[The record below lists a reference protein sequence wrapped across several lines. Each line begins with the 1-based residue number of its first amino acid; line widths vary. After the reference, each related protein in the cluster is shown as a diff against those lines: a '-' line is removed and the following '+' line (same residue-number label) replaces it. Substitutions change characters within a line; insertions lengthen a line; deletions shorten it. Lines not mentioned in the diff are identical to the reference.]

1 MIDNQIMSAVL
12 DVGEAM
18 LTSGG
23 EVSRIEQM
31 MTRRCK
37 AYGAERVDAFSI
49 TSSMIVTVKLPG
61 GEVLT
66 QTRRI
71 REWSIDFERLEKLNN
86 LAEKV
91 SKRPMTPEK
100 IHECLEAIFEKP
112 AYETAFTCLGAI
124 LAAGGFAVFFGGTWR
139 DGLAASI
146 LAFLFTL
153 IDKNVSHSRMNRI
166 AYCFLLSFISG
177 MIAIFSV
184 KSGIGENL
192 DKIMIGGIMLIIPG
206 VALTNSVRDLLLGD
220 VITGLLR
227 LCESL
232 LVAASVA
239 AGFAVALLIGRGWLL
254 W

>member
-1 MIDNQIMSAVL
+1 
-12 DVGEAM
+12 
-18 LTSGG
+18 
-23 EVSRIEQM
+23 
-31 MTRRCK
+31 
-37 AYGAERVDAFSI
+37 
-49 TSSMIVTVKLPG
+49 
-61 GEVLT
+61 
-66 QTRRI
+66 
-71 REWSIDFERLEKLNN
+71 
-86 LAEKV
+86 
-91 SKRPMTPEK
+91 
-100 IHECLEAIFEKP
+100 
-112 AYETAFTCLGAI
+112 
-124 LAAGGFAVFFGGTWR
+124 
-139 DGLAASI
+139 
-146 LAFLFTL
+146 
-153 IDKNVSHSRMNRI
+153 
-166 AYCFLLSFISG
+166 

>member
-1 MIDNQIMSAVL
+1 
-12 DVGEAM
+12 
-18 LTSGG
+18 
-23 EVSRIEQM
+23 
-31 MTRRCK
+31 
-37 AYGAERVDAFSI
+37 
-49 TSSMIVTVKLPG
+49 
-61 GEVLT
+61 
-66 QTRRI
+66 
-71 REWSIDFERLEKLNN
+71 
-86 LAEKV
+86 
-91 SKRPMTPEK
+91 MTPEK
-100 IHECLEAIFEKP
+100 IHECLEAIFGKP
-112 AYETAFTCLGAI
+112 AYEAAFTCLGAI

>member
-1 MIDNQIMSAVL
+1 M
-12 DVGEAM
+12 
-18 LTSGG
+18 
-23 EVSRIEQM
+23 
-31 MTRRCK
+31 
-37 AYGAERVDAFSI
+37 
-49 TSSMIVTVKLPG
+49 
-61 GEVLT
+61 
-66 QTRRI
+66 
-71 REWSIDFERLEKLNN
+71 
-86 LAEKV
+86 
-91 SKRPMTPEK
+91 
-100 IHECLEAIFEKP
+100 
-112 AYETAFTCLGAI
+112 
-124 LAAGGFAVFFGGTWR
+124 
-139 DGLAASI
+139 
-146 LAFLFTL
+146 AFLFTL